1 MSNSILK
8 ICFNVKATLLLMRQ
22 VYTKSPVFVWEIFP
36 RILGKRP
43 KGIFR
48 EWVRMRVHNGFV
60 INFFCPFLYR
70 GKL

>member
-8 ICFNVKATLLLMRQ
+8 TCFNVKAALLLMRQ

-48 EWVRMRVHNGFV
+48 PCGRMLK
-60 INFFCPFLYR
+60 IN
-70 GKL
+70 